1 MPRKARSN
9 TEKQEDNIRK
19 IIKMQ
24 KVLYDISAEELAEI
38 LMVSGTCYRLKMAAP
53 LDPKRGFRLGDVMA
67 MDKVLH
73 FTPEQKAKFV
83 P

>member
-24 KVLYDISAEELAEI
+24 KILYDISAKELAE
-38 LMVSGTCYRLKMAAP
+38 LLVVSEACYQMRMASP
-53 LDPKRGFRLGDVMA
+53 LDPKRGFRLGDVVA